1 MTKKLHLTLEATKF
15 AGAPVVAV
23 AAKPGGPDAP
33 ESEQSIDLHAL
44 VEVCAVCVC
53 MCTCVCVYVHVC
65 VCACV
70 CVHVYVCVC
79 VHDVLSNDS
88 IISTFEI
95 QLYTIHHQV

>member
-65 VCACV
+65 VCMRMCTCV
-70 CVHVYVCVC
+70 CVCMCACVQ
-79 VHDVLSNDS
+79 VDMGIEN
-88 IISTFEI
+88 T
-95 QLYTIHHQV
+95 QL